1 MYVNISSNKYNGS
14 GTRKIKES
22 KAKQIIQ
29 VVPADDDTPFGT
41 FLIIIIYYIDPSLL
55 FFIFY
60 SSRLVTVGDGTWYW
74 IDKSK

>member
-1 MYVNISSNKYNGS
+1 MTTHYTYTMYVNISSNKYNGS

-41 FLIIIIYYIDPSLL
+41 FLIIIIYIISIHLCYSL
-55 FFIFY
+55 FFIPQGW
-60 SSRLVTVGDGTWYW
+60 LL
-74 IDKSK
+74 